1 VAGSFA
7 VIVARKVR
15 AGTPPVAAVVAAL
28 LLAAC
33 TNPSLTAGITLGP
46 NGIGVTPVVSANVG
60 GLGVGITPG
69 TIR

>member
-1 VAGSFA
+1 M
-7 VIVARKVR
+7 
-15 AGTPPVAAVVAAL
+15 VVALL

-33 TNPSLTAGITLGP
+33 TSPSLTAGITLGP
-46 NGIGVTPVVSANVG
+46 NGIGVTPVVSTNVG

>member
-1 VAGSFA
+1 MAGG
-7 VIVARKVR
+7 
-15 AGTPPVAAVVAAL
+15 AGINGRNAGRESTHLAMVVALL

-33 TNPSLTAGITLGP
+33 TSPSLTAGITLGP
-46 NGIGVTPVVSANVG
+46 NGIGVTPVVSTNVG